1 MKPLIRKGEA
11 PSLRIFPELAKAKF
25 GEKAFTKTQEK

>member
-1 MKPLIRKGEA
+1 MKLLIRKGEA
-11 PSLRIFPELAKAKF
+11 PSLRIFPELLKAVC

>member
-1 MKPLIRKGEA
+1 MNPLMRKGEA
-11 PSLRIFPELAKAKF
+11 PSLRIFPELLKAIY